1 MVHERET
8 RLIENDDKTAN
19 DFREIAM
26 SKFKVLIT
34 DYVWPTTEPEE
45 TVLRE
50 EADAVAVVA
59 PDGNEETLISL
70 AADVDAIM
78 TCFAQV
84 TPNVLRAAPNCV
96 AVGRFGVGVDNIAV
110 DTATELGMAVTYVPD
125 YCVDEVSDHVMAL
138 LLAFNRRI
146 TLFDNSVKNDGW
158 GSIPLTMRLMRL
170 RDKTLGVVGFG
181 RIGQAVAQK
190 ALAFGFRV
198 LAFDPYMT
206 SEQCALRGARKVEDM
221 DDLLRES
228 DFVTLHSPLN
238 DETRGLIG
246 AKELD
251 MMKSEAFLI
260 NCARGPLI
268 DEGALYD
275 ALTSGGI
282 AGAGLDVMEDNHPP
296 SDHPLLGLENI
307 IITPHVAFFSQEATL
322 ELEQRAAREVAH
334 VLTGRMPDNLVN
346 PAVLEHPNPRHR
358 LS

>member
-1 MVHERET
+1 
-8 RLIENDDKTAN
+8 
-19 DFREIAM
+19 M
-26 SKFKVLIT
+26 SEFKVLIT
-34 DYVWPTTEPEE
+34 DYVWPTTDPEE

-50 EADAVAVVA
+50 EADAEAVVA
-59 PDGNEETLISL
+59 PDGSEETLISL
-70 AADVDAIM
+70 AGDVDAIM

-146 TLFDNSVKNDGW
+146 VLFDNSVKNAGW
-158 GSIPLTMRLMRL
+158 GSAPLTMRMMRL
-170 RDKTLGVVGFG
+170 RGKTLGVIGFG

-190 ALAFGFRV
+190 ALSFGFRV
-198 LAFDPYMT
+198 LAYDPYMT

-221 DDLLRES
+221 DAVLRES

-238 DETRGLIG
+238 EETRGLIG
-246 AKELD
+246 ARELD

-275 ALTSGGI
+275 ALTGGGI

-296 SDHPLLGLENI
+296 SDHPLLGLDNI

-322 ELEQRAAREVAH
+322 ELEQRAAREVAY

-346 PAVLEHPNPRHR
+346 PAVLEHPNPRHG